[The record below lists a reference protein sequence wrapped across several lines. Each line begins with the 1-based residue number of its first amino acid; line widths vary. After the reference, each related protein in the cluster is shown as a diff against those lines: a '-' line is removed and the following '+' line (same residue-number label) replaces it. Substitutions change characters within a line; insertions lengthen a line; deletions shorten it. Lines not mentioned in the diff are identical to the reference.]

1 MKGFKQEGVSAE
13 DLAKLDKLI
22 DGNSFDLNYE
32 GIRETLLKYMSH
44 KEMYQNDYDRWEKRT
59 WEDEADSSAPYC
71 PFCAGKLVPLE
82 EATPSGHTH
91 QCGCGALHAPY
102 RLDI

>member
-71 PFCAGKLVPLE
+71 PFCAGKLVPSRRQPQ
-82 EATPSGHTH
+82 AGTPTNVDVGPFMPPT
-91 QCGCGALHAPY
+91 G
-102 RLDI
+102 